1 MATSVAQPMCSA
13 ASFMEREER
22 ERLEVSTA
30 TSLSQVC
37 SAASFMEREERER
50 LEVSTATSLSQVC
63 SAASF
68 MPLFM
73 LTYADVC

>member
-37 SAASFMEREERER
+37 SAASFM
-50 LEVSTATSLSQVC
+50 
-63 SAASF
+63 
-68 MPLFM
+68 PLFK
-73 LTYADVC
+73 LTYADACVGEVGARLRDV